1 VTTQAT
7 WSSSNSQALTP
18 SSPPGRFTYQIGG
31 SHVISATYQGMQATL
46 PIDVRDTPP
55 FPYLHIQSQDQ
66 SVGISVFTSIYLYL
80 SAAPSGRQQLMPS
93 ETTLVSSDE
102 SIATIDQNGRFTS
115 VSPGNVRISVTHNGR
130 SDWYW
135 RSVAPFAQ

>member
-1 VTTQAT
+1 
-7 WSSSNSQALTP
+7 
-18 SSPPGRFTYQIGG
+18 
-31 SHVISATYQGMQATL
+31 
-46 PIDVRDTPP
+46 
-55 FPYLHIQSQDQ
+55 
-66 SVGISVFTSIYLYL
+66 
-80 SAAPSGRQQLMPS
+80 MPS